1 MGWVWRGLVLAV
13 AAIGMSGCAAF
24 QVRHDTLQMVDD
36 VSHIREQQVLR
47 NIGAAINDHD
57 MVPSEILLG
66 AGQATV
72 STSVSGGLKLPELN
86 FSRNTK
92 EFDPAVSDNW
102 TAQWQVAPV
111 TNADDLRRLRD
122 LYVLIAS
129 TNEQYDMLEA
139 YFHRHPEQKAPME
152 CYGLQPGSN
161 PGATDEGAA
170 ARFLRSDVPAEP
182 ETTVAAGHACPP
194 GYGPGQIPKWRKA
207 VDILINGDS
216 IDCRIFQ
223 ESDPARLSGAAAASR
238 KGLPFRRW
246 LYWRRLGGDWLPE
259 PPQGPPT
266 SLGWHGGW
274 ELGTTSRACL
284 NDFVILVQA
293 ATPAAEGATEGGPK
307 LMLNTP

>member
-1 MGWVWRGLVLAV
+1 MGWVLR
-13 AAIGMSGCAAF
+13 AALIAAAAYGVCGCAAM
-24 QVRHDTLQMVDD
+24 QVRHNTLQMVDD
-36 VSHIREQQVLR
+36 VSRIREQQVLR
-47 NIGAAINDHD
+47 NIAAAINDHD

-72 STSVSGGLKLPELN
+72 TTSVSAGLKLPELN

-92 EFDPAVSDNW
+92 ELDPSASDNW

-129 TNEQYDMLEA
+129 TDDQYDMLEA
-139 YFHRHPEQKAPME
+139 YFHRHPEQKAPVE
-152 CYGLQPGSN
+152 CYGLPPGSSLG
-161 PGATDEGAA
+161 PGDDGAA

-182 ETTVAAGHACPP
+182 VATVAAGHACPP

-216 IDCRIFQ
+216 IDCRIYQ
-223 ESDPARLSGAAAASR
+223 ETDPTRVGGTYPKDR

-246 LYWRRLGGDWLPE
+246 LYWRALGGDWAPN
-259 PPQGPPT
+259 PPKETPT
-266 SLGWHGGW
+266 PIGRYGGW
-274 ELGTTSRACL
+274 ELGITSRACL
-284 NDFVILVQA
+284 NDFIILVQS
-293 ATPAAEGATEGGPK
+293 ATPTAEGASAGGPK